1 MQLILEIKDD
11 SVADKIIWFL
21 KSLQGKGVEILNY
34 DTKED
39 RLMDNE
45 SDAEWAKKDW
55 REIVMNTHSADLD
68 DDEYLYEAAW
78 EFYNEKHCD

>member
-11 SVADKIIWFL
+11 SVADKIVWFL
-21 KSLQGKGVEILNY
+21 KSFQDKGVEILNY
-34 DTKED
+34 DTKEN
-39 RLMDNE
+39 RLAYDEN
-45 SDAEWAKKDW
+45 DAERAKIDW

-78 EFYNEKHCD
+78 EFYNEKHSD